1 MISDFQQLAEKVNRL
16 AELAHAL
23 RRENADLRRA
33 LAEASAE
40 KAELT
45 QRIDEAHRRVAALL
59 DKIPPADQTEEAA

>member
-1 MISDFQQLAEKVNRL
+1 MISDFHQLAEKVSRL

-33 LAEASAE
+33 LAEAGAE

-45 QRIDEAHRRVAALL
+45 QRIDEAHRRVSALIDQMPAAG
-59 DKIPPADQTEEAA
+59 QTEEAA